1 MSEKDENGVQFQPAV
16 TKRASEIIVDQIRER
31 ILRQELK
38 PGDRLPSERN
48 MMEMFQRSRPTVREA
63 LRMLERSGYIR
74 TIAGSNGAVV
84 LEPDNHNLQKSIQ
97 EAIQIRQIDLR
108 ELSEYRSI
116 NEVATV
122 VWACQRRTEEDLEQ
136 LRDCLDRMAGT
147 ELNPAAFIA
156 LDSEFH
162 SLIAAASKNA
172 VSLLMIRPLSN
183 LIQNFI
189 RAKLAT
195 MTPEAQQDMLSR
207 GIEIHEEIYRAI
219 EQRDD
224 HLAREK
230 MQKHL
235 NEFEVDMRLEDT
247 LSHS

>member
-1 MSEKDENGVQFQPAV
+1 MSERDENEVRFQPAV

-84 LEPDNHNLQKSIQ
+84 LEPDNHNIQKSIQ
-97 EAIQIRQIDLR
+97 EAIQIRQVDLR

-122 VWACQRRTEEDLEQ
+122 TWACLRRTEEDLRK
-136 LRDCLDRMAGT
+136 LRDCLDRMDGT
-147 ELNPAAFIA
+147 HLDPAAFIA
-156 LDSEFH
+156 LDSEYH
-162 SLIAAASKNA
+162 SLIAAASKNT
-172 VSLLMIRPLSN
+172 VSLLMIQPLSN
-183 LIQNFI
+183 LIQTFI

-195 MTPEAQQDMLSR
+195 MTPSDQTDMLIR
-207 GIEIHEEIYRAI
+207 GIRIHEEIYRAI
-219 EQRDD
+219 EQRDVE
-224 HLAREK
+224 LAREK

-235 NEFEVDMRLEDT
+235 DEFEIDMRVEDT
-247 LSHS
+247 LGHS